1 MDNINKIK
9 IVTCSV
15 LTSILGTLPQSA
27 AAEDVQVGFANRTM
41 NGSYFSALTHNIEKF
56 GTENGYKV
64 YSTDARGDLNKQVSD
79 VEDLLSKGIKYL
91 VLDPQDPIAGDKL
104 TRMAN
109 SKGVKVITVDSHI
122 IETAPVVTRVQP
134 ADEENNVLIGELAAK
149 QFGDEQIKLALISG
163 NQGNLGGKTRR
174 DNFIGGIIS
183 QQLRDH
189 NETRLHVVGQL
200 WGNWDQIGGLKAM
213 EDLLVSQ
220 PDLNAVY
227 AENDDMALGAIRA
240 IRASGKS
247 FEDIR
252 VYSYDGSKKGYKAI
266 IDGELQATAMN
277 SPAELS
283 KKVIEVINALEKGK
297 TDFQSYSRTRA
308 VLVTKDNVDKY
319 YDKNALF

>member
-1 MDNINKIK
+1 MNTINKLRIASC
-9 IVTCSV
+9 TV
-15 LTSILGTLPQSA
+15 LAATLSTLPLFASA
-27 AAEDVQVGFANRTM
+27 SEVEIGFANRTM
-41 NGSYFSALTHNIEKF
+41 NGPYFNALTNYIEKV
-56 GTENGYKV
+56 GSDNGYKV
-64 YSTDARGDLNKQVSD
+64 YSTDARGDINKQVSD

-91 VLDPQDPIAGDKL
+91 ILDPQDPLAGEKM

-122 IETAPVVTRVQP
+122 AETAPVVTRVQP
-134 ADEENNVLIGELAAK
+134 ADEKNNVMIGEMAAK
-149 QFGDEQIKLALISG
+149 QFADNDIKLALISG
-163 NQGNLGGKTRR
+163 NQGNLGGKVRR
-174 DNFIGGIIS
+174 DNFINGIIS

-189 NETRLHVVGQL
+189 NETRLQIVGQL

-266 IDGELQATAMN
+266 IDGQLQATAMN
-277 SPAELS
+277 SPEELS
-283 KKVIEVINALEKGK
+283 KKVIEVINSLEKGN
-297 TDFQSYSRTRA
+297 TDFQSYSRTKA
-308 VLVTKDNVDKY
+308 VLVNKENVNQY
-319 YDKNALF
+319 YDENSMF